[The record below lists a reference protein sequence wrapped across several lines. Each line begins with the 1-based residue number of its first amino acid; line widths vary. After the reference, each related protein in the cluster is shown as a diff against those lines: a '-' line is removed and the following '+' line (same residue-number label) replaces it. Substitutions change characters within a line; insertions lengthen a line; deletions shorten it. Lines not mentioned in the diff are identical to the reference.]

1 MKLLSKTESTVT
13 EVTYTL
19 EDETSVFY
27 YKEWLNDSGRV
38 IDCLIRDKDGY
49 EIDDSLLLEQV
60 QEFIDSCGANS
71 YQ

>member
-1 MKLLSKTESTVT
+1 MKLLSKAESTVT

-19 EDETSVFY
+19 QNETSVFY

-38 IDCLIRDKDGY
+38 IDCLMRDEDGY